1 MKQKHILKW
10 LGIALGAYLLYAVL
24 TAILVP
30 LPQKEATGKL
40 WSQYEARLSTDASQE
55 RVRSI
60 EDTDSALLW
69 RLQLIESA
77 EREVIFSTFDLRAD
91 GSGQDLMAAL
101 YGAAQRGVRV
111 RVIVDGLNGFLHLQN
126 SGVLRALAAEENVE
140 VRFYDPIDLLRPWK
154 LNYRL
159 HDKYLIAD
167 GSKYILGGRNSNDLF
182 LGSYQENQNIDRDV
196 LVVSDGGEGSS
207 VSQLLTY
214 FESVWSQPENKT
226 ITGKTSDAAAARAD
240 ECRSETAR
248 ARFYHQLYRG
258 NLTDDQLYQKITDA
272 LTVLRQGASRHD
284 TQVSIRALPG
294 RASRKQT
301 AVCRSCPTCGVV
313 TMTIHSAVA
322 SSGPS
327 GRGTMPMI
335 LGMGSG
341 FVMAAFAVC
350 SCSTRIPSSAAGTA
364 GFWSSS
370 RHGHFI
376 SGSVVLCRA
385 LQKNKRYY
393 YQKNH
398 FISVSSMAYRMKRN
412 GAGLASICILATMV
426 LVMLSSTAC
435 LYFGKGGQR
444 CARAI
449 RATFPWSCAFTK
461 DEVAAWMKQ
470 TSLIARGMIEPS
482 SGRTVLTYR
491 INDDTR
497 SAWFSG
503 FLTDNS
509 SPAQEETTLMDYER
523 AVDLTILPLEDYNS
537 MMGESLTLEA
547 DEGVFCCPRMPCY
560 YESGY
565 PHRRADLPDQG
576 QRGISAAWRGLARTS
591 RRRSI

>member
-10 LGIALGAYLLYAVL
+10 LGIALGVYLLYGVL

-30 LPQKEATGKL
+30 LPQKEAAGEL

-111 RVIVDGLNGFLHLQN
+111 RIIVDGLNGFLHLQN

-226 ITGKTSDAAAARAD
+226 ITGKTS
-240 ECRSETAR
+240 S
-248 ARFYHQLYRG
+248 Q
-258 NLTDDQLYQKITDA
+258 TDA
-272 LTVLRQGASRHD
+272 LQERYAALCAVHGKELAAVDWEVETAAVTHVSLLSGSPRAEAKAPELWDALVRLMAQGDDILLQTPYIICNDKMYNDLEALAETRQLRVLTNAVENGEPERLLGLLTRKAKYFIARRRRVRGRLRPVAAHEDNFDRKRFERRRFIQCRHAQRISRYGADARHRERGG
-284 TQVSIRALPG
+284 QCRAA
-294 RASRKQT
+294 RRERK
-301 AVCRSCPTCGVV
+301 
-313 TMTIHSAVA
+313 IH
-322 SSGPS
+322 GPEPP
-327 GRGTMPMI
+327 RP
-335 LGMGSG
+335 
-341 FVMAAFAVC
+341 A
-350 SCSTRIPSSAAGTA
+350 RR
-364 GFWSSS
+364 
-370 RHGHFI
+370 RHG
-376 SGSVVLCRA
+376 
-385 LQKNKRYY
+385 
-393 YQKNH
+393 
-398 FISVSSMAYRMKRN
+398 
-412 GAGLASICILATMV
+412 
-426 LVMLSSTAC
+426 
-435 LYFGKGGQR
+435 
-444 CARAI
+444 
-449 RATFPWSCAFTK
+449 
-461 DEVAAWMKQ
+461 
-470 TSLIARGMIEPS
+470 
-482 SGRTVLTYR
+482 
-491 INDDTR
+491 TR
-497 SAWFSG
+497 
-503 FLTDNS
+503 
-509 SPAQEETTLMDYER
+509 R
-523 AVDLTILPLEDYNS
+523 AV
-537 MMGESLTLEA
+537 
-547 DEGVFCCPRMPCY
+547 
-560 YESGY
+560 
-565 PHRRADLPDQG
+565 
-576 QRGISAAWRGLARTS
+576 
-591 RRRSI
+591 

>member
-1 MKQKHILKW
+1 MKRKHILKW
-10 LGIALGAYLLYAVL
+10 LGIALGVYLLYGVL

-30 LPQKEATGKL
+30 LPQKEAAGEL

-226 ITGKTSDAAAARAD
+226 VG
-240 ECRSETAR
+240 
-248 ARFYHQLYRG
+248 
-258 NLTDDQLYQKITDA
+258 
-272 LTVLRQGASRHD
+272 RQD
-284 TQVSIRALPG
+284 I
-294 RASRKQT
+294 
-301 AVCRSCPTCGVV
+301 
-313 TMTIHSAVA
+313 
-322 SSGPS
+322 
-327 GRGTMPMI
+327 
-335 LGMGSG
+335 
-341 FVMAAFAVC
+341 
-350 SCSTRIPSSAAGTA
+350 
-364 GFWSSS
+364 
-370 RHGHFI
+370 
-376 SGSVVLCRA
+376 
-385 LQKNKRYY
+385 
-393 YQKNH
+393 
-398 FISVSSMAYRMKRN
+398 
-412 GAGLASICILATMV
+412 
-426 LVMLSSTAC
+426 
-435 LYFGKGGQR
+435 
-444 CARAI
+444 
-449 RATFPWSCAFTK
+449 
-461 DEVAAWMKQ
+461 
-470 TSLIARGMIEPS
+470 
-482 SGRTVLTYR
+482 
-491 INDDTR
+491 
-497 SAWFSG
+497 
-503 FLTDNS
+503 
-509 SPAQEETTLMDYER
+509 
-523 AVDLTILPLEDYNS
+523 
-537 MMGESLTLEA
+537 
-547 DEGVFCCPRMPCY
+547 
-560 YESGY
+560 
-565 PHRRADLPDQG
+565 
-576 QRGISAAWRGLARTS
+576 
-591 RRRSI
+591 

>member
-10 LGIALGAYLLYAVL
+10 LGISLGVYLLYGVL

-30 LPQKEATGKL
+30 LPQKEAAGEL
-40 WSQYEARLSTDASQE
+40 WSQYEARLSTDASQK

-226 ITGKTSDAAAARAD
+226 ITGKTS
-240 ECRSETAR
+240 S
-248 ARFYHQLYRG
+248 Q
-258 NLTDDQLYQKITDA
+258 TDA
-272 LTVLRQGASRHD
+272 LQERYAALCAVHGKELAAVDWEVETAAVTHVSLLSGSPRAEAKAPELWDALVRLMAQGDDVLLQTPYIICNDKMYNDLEALAETRQLRVLTNAVENGANPSGCSDYLREKQNILSRGVDVYEVVCGQSLHTKTILIGNDLSVVGSFNADMRSAYLDTELMLVIESEEVNAALRQESVQYIDQSRLALHDGGTEYGAQFEEV
-284 TQVSIRALPG
+284 TLPWTKRALY
-294 RASRKQT
+294 
-301 AVCRSCPTCGVV
+301 
-313 TMTIHSAVA
+313 TI
-322 SSGPS
+322 
-327 GRGTMPMI
+327 
-335 LGMGSG
+335 L
-341 FVMAAFAVC
+341 
-350 SCSTRIPSSAAGTA
+350 
-364 GFWSSS
+364 
-370 RHGHFI
+370 
-376 SGSVVLCRA
+376 SVV
-385 LQKNKRYY
+385 
-393 YQKNH
+393 
-398 FISVSSMAYRMKRN
+398 
-412 GAGLASICILATMV
+412 
-426 LVMLSSTAC
+426 
-435 LYFGKGGQR
+435 QR
-444 CARAI
+444 PI
-449 RATFPWSCAFTK
+449 RH
-461 DEVAAWMKQ
+461 
-470 TSLIARGMIEPS
+470 L
-482 SGRTVLTYR
+482 L
-491 INDDTR
+491 
-497 SAWFSG
+497 
-503 FLTDNS
+503 
-509 SPAQEETTLMDYER
+509 
-523 AVDLTILPLEDYNS
+523 
-537 MMGESLTLEA
+537 
-547 DEGVFCCPRMPCY
+547 
-560 YESGY
+560 
-565 PHRRADLPDQG
+565 
-576 QRGISAAWRGLARTS
+576 
-591 RRRSI
+591 